1 MGCNGKTTEGK
12 TETKEKSE
20 RLRKKGLQRFMWQ
33 SRYLNGSLSKET
45 EDMYEEIISE
55 NISNG
60 LKIIDLET

>member
-1 MGCNGKTTEGK
+1 M
-12 TETKEKSE
+12 ETKEKSE

-45 EDMYEEIISE
+45 EDMYEEIISK